1 MTKKLDQ
8 FTRDRIVE
16 CLHLSNE
23 KIAAL
28 TGVKITT
35 INRIRAASQPAPQ
48 RIPAAWDAP
57 YNAVDTTEA
66 TIAASGRLRDA
77 VRAMLDARAG
87 RLGLPKP
94 DWTTLD
100 AREAVE

>member
-16 CLHLSNE
+16 SLHLSNE

-28 TGVKITT
+28 TGVKVTT

-48 RIPAAWDAP
+48 RLPAAWEAP

-77 VRAMLDARAG
+77 VRAMLDARARRMG
-87 RLGLPKP
+87 CPKL
-94 DWTTLD
+94 DWRPFD
-100 AREAVE
+100 DMRVE